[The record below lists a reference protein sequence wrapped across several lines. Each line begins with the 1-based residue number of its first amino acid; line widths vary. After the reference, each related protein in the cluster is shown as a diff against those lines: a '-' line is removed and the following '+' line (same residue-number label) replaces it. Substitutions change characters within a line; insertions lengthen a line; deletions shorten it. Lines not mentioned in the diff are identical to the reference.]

1 MKTTLPFGNT
11 YYAWM
16 LLCVTSLLSYCSYAQ
31 SNTIDYNPQYQAW
44 SKKYQIDKIEHH
56 SDALVIHFRFIREN
70 SRYDSPT
77 FNPSGSTYAWV
88 LETPDGTVYDFKRLT
103 NIRRDG
109 KLEIEKLGQEAQ
121 SITAATKS
129 KQKNTIF
136 SCEIQFEPLPKSI
149 EKVSLIEGRGY
160 KDNRN
165 HLNCLDIVLNNP
177 ALGNEKLCTERIKT
191 FENPP
196 PAPKPKTRW
205 QLAEEEDL
213 EAYSNAIID
222 AKPTYKKWQK
232 EWILDKIIYTEI
244 EIIFLVR
251 MVFDIRRSKYGSTA
265 IFYPPK
271 NENAWFLKDKKTQKV
286 YPLKAVTNIRKDGF
300 LKCSTLNSE
309 LTLEAPMNEYSEFT
323 CRVHF
328 QRPPNLP
335 KEVHLI
341 EGEGQEKNRLHFNFF
356 KIQLKP

>member
-1 MKTTLPFGNT
+1 MKTTFNLKNT
-11 YYAWM
+11 YCTWI
-16 LLCVTSLLSYCSYAQ
+16 LLCFTSLIPYCVHAQ
-31 SNTIDYNPQYQAW
+31 TGTIDYNPQYQAW
-44 SKKYQIDKIEHH
+44 SKKYQIDKIEHR

-88 LETPDGTVYDFKRLT
+88 LESADGTVYDFKRLT
-103 NIRRDG
+103 NIRRDD
-109 KLEIEKLGQEAQ
+109 KVQIEQLGQEAQ
-121 SITAATKS
+121 SIAAATKS

-136 SCEIQFEPLPKSI
+136 SCEIQFEPLPTSV

-165 HLNCLDIVLNNP
+165 HLNCLDILLDNP
-177 ALGNEKLCTERIKT
+177 ALGTEKLCAERIQT

-196 PAPKPKTRW
+196 PPPKPKTRW
-205 QLAEEEDL
+205 QLAKEEDL
-213 EAYSNAIID
+213 EDYASAIID
-222 AKPTYKKWQK
+222 AQPTYKKWQK
-232 EWILDKIIYTEI
+232 EWILDKIIYTET

-265 IFYPPK
+265 IFYPP
-271 NENAWFLKDKKTQKV
+271 NDENAWFLNDHKNQKI
-286 YPLKAVTNIRKDGF
+286 YPLKTVTNIRKDGF

-309 LTLEAPMNEYSEFT
+309 LQLDAPMHEHTEFT

-341 EGEGQEKNRLHFNFF
+341 EGTGQEKNRLHFNFF